1 MNKLMKKKQLTSQ
14 RIEKKEKERNNQ
26 CEGCSRLTLV
36 IDDKK
41 SLKRH

>member
-1 MNKLMKKKQLTSQ
+1 MNKLMKKKQLMSQ
-14 RIEKKEKERNNQ
+14 RIEEKEKERKKN

-36 IDDKK
+36 IEDKK